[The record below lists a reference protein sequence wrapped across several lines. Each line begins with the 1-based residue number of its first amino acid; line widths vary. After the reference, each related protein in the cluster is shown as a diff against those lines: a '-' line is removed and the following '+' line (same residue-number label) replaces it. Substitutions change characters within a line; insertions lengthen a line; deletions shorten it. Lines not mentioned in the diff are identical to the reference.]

1 METFKIRLNDFLY
14 NSGVLGFYRVLE
26 QSEKEDLMQI
36 EGNSLTIESKALE
49 GFEKDYIQ
57 TMLDT
62 FEEDTKWYTIVN
74 SKEMIKQIDTI
85 NEKEKLKNV
94 FSMVKRVSESASYKS
109 GYESIKKQVKEE
121 NPYEL
126 LKLAKEEKDEQK
138 QKEYIIKI
146 IEHLQR
152 YKEVYCM
159 KDIIYTK
166 INCFWEGLAFLN
178 RNANKNNIEEE
189 YKKVFVEPAKEY
201 LMQTKNS
208 DYTCIECGSKI
219 SKTEANGMSW
229 LKDVGV
235 DMNRKKSGFWNFKES
250 TFLCPIC
257 SLIYSCVPLGFQM
270 IGSNGIFVNNN
281 ESFIALQRHNSI
293 FDKTERV
300 NFEGTY
306 HKIIYNYINRITQI
320 GNEKK
325 TNYEPKNIQVIKRIR
340 NKDNQYY
347 EFNIL
352 SKDKLEILRK
362 ANKDFNRLINTSVY
376 QEVLNNLLNGTRQY
390 YLIDKILRQKNETK
404 YVKSIL
410 NIQSASIEGGKNL
423 EERKELI
430 KEMIEAGERLQK
442 YFFINKENKNKLE
455 AYTLRLQN
463 ALNANNVGTFMKIFT
478 MFYGSMGQPMP
489 KGNGIRKMIE
499 DQEYFRLLGYAYIY
513 GLGKIVDSK
522 GGNENEK

>member
-26 QSEKEDLMQI
+26 ESEKEDLVQI
-36 EGNSLTIESKALE
+36 EGNSLTIESKVLE
-49 GFEKDYIQ
+49 EFEENYIQ

-62 FEEDTKWYTIVN
+62 FGEDTKWYTIIN
-74 SKEMIKQIDTI
+74 SKEMIKQIDI
-85 NEKEKLKNV
+85 ENEKEKLKNTLSTIKKV
-94 FSMVKRVSESASYKS
+94 IESASYKS
-109 GYESIKKQVKEE
+109 GYESIKEQAKE
-121 NPYEL
+121 NPYEI
-126 LKLAKEEKDEQK
+126 LKLAKEEKDGQK
-138 QKEYIIKI
+138 QKEYMIRI
-146 IEHLQR
+146 IEHLQQ

-178 RNANKNNIEEE
+178 RNANKNNIQEE
-189 YKKVFVEPAKEY
+189 YRKVFVEPAKNY
-201 LMQTKNS
+201 LIQTRNS

-235 DMNRKKSGFWNFKES
+235 DMNRKKSGFWDFKEN

-257 SLIYSCVPLGFQM
+257 SLIYSCIPLGFQM
-270 IGSNGIFVNNN
+270 IGSNGIFINNN
-281 ESFIALQRHNSI
+281 DSFIALQKDNLL
-293 FDKTERV
+293 FDKSEKV

-325 TNYEPKNIQVIKRIR
+325 TSYEPKNIQVIKRIG

-362 ANKDFNRLINTSVY
+362 ASKDFNYLINTKIY
-376 QEVLNNLLNGTRQY
+376 QEVLNNLLNGTGQY
-390 YLIDKILRQKNETK
+390 YLIDKLLRQKSEMK
-404 YVKSIL
+404 YVGNIL
-410 NIQSASIEGGKNL
+410 NIQSISIEGGKNL

-455 AYTLRLQN
+455 AYTLRLQD
-463 ALNANNVGTFMKIFT
+463 ALRANNVEKFLKIFT
-478 MFYGSMGQPMP
+478 MFYGSLGQPMP
-489 KGNGIRKMIE
+489 GGNSIKKMGE
-499 DQEYFRLLGYAYIY
+499 NPEYFRLLGFYYIY